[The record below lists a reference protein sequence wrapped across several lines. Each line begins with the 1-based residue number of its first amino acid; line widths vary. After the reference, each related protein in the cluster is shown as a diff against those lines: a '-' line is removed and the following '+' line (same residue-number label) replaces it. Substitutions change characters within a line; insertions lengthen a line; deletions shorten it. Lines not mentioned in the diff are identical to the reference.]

1 MGVTKQEG
9 QKQYAIKRAVDIAL
23 AILLII
29 IAVFA
34 VNMIKKDFT
43 KIDQTPESDNT
54 LISSEGS
61 TDTSSDKPL
70 YVSEAI
76 GNEMVNHGSLILVN
90 SSTEYKWNEDGLKSL
105 MEVLNEDGTDAYSVI
120 DNDVKARTPAAAA
133 MNSMLKAFSEETG
146 HKDIRID
153 SAYRSVD
160 EQQSIYDNAADKS
173 TASEPG
179 YSDYHTGY
187 SIDLNVVDEE
197 GNSLDFD
204 AEGDYEW
211 FKTNCY
217 KYGFV
222 FRFPEGKEE
231 LTGQSYR
238 PWHFRYVGSVHASYM
253 KENNLCLEEYINK
266 LKSYPYSEDHLEAS
280 DMAGN
285 KYEIYYYAAD
295 FSTALTSVAVPSES
309 EYEISGNNSD
319 GFIITI
325 PLKDS
330 SAAAPESSEALG
342 ETSSDSNI
350 PKETEKNDE
359 VQPSE
364 NNDES
369 SPEEND
375 PEE

>member
-23 AILLII
+23 AVLLII

-34 VNMIKKDFT
+34 VKIIKKDFT
-43 KIDQTPESDNT
+43 KIDQTPKSDNT

-61 TDTSSDKPL
+61 TDTPSDQPIF
-70 YVSEAI
+70 VSEAI
-76 GNEMVNHGSLILVN
+76 GNEAVNHGPLILVN
-90 SSTEYKWNEDGLKSL
+90 GSTEYKWNEDGLKSL
-105 MEVLNEDGTDAYSVI
+105 MEVLNEDGTDSYSVI
-120 DNDVKARTPAAAA
+120 DNDVKARAAAAAA
-133 MNSMLKAFSEETG
+133 MNNMLKAFSKETG

-153 SAYRSVD
+153 SAYRSVA

-179 YSDYHTGY
+179 FSDYHTGY

-211 FKTNCY
+211 FKDNCH

-231 LTGQSYR
+231 MTGQSYR
-238 PWHFRYVGSVHASYM
+238 PWHFRYVGPVHASYM
-253 KENNLCLEEYINK
+253 KEKNLCLEEYINT
-266 LKSYPYSEDHLEAS
+266 LKSYPYSENHLEAS
-280 DMAGN
+280 DANGN
-285 KYEIYYYAAD
+285 KYEIYYYEAD

-325 PLKDS
+325 PLKDP
-330 SAAAPESSEALG
+330 SAAAPESSEASG
-342 ETSSDSNI
+342 ETPSDSDI
-350 PKETEKNDE
+350 SKETENKDAAE
-359 VQPSE
+359 AP
-364 NNDES
+364 
-369 SPEEND
+369 END
-375 PEE
+375 DRSAPEGNDAEE